1 MGYRVERCSNVLYN
15 SLFSSFEFAFLSS
28 FFFFGLFWNLFL
40 IAMKFNKLDHLV
52 QGLFM
57 NLVVGLRNVVKTR
70 NVHISLQ
77 EITSL
82 KVVQL
87 DCLSILTKNL
97 V

>member
-1 MGYRVERCSNVLYN
+1 
-15 SLFSSFEFAFLSS
+15 
-28 FFFFGLFWNLFL
+28 
-40 IAMKFNKLDHLV
+40 MKFNKLDHLV

>member
-1 MGYRVERCSNVLYN
+1 L
-15 SLFSSFEFAFLSS
+15 SLLFFHR

-87 DCLSILTKNL
+87 DCLSILTKIL
-97 V
+97 VYFTKRFSC